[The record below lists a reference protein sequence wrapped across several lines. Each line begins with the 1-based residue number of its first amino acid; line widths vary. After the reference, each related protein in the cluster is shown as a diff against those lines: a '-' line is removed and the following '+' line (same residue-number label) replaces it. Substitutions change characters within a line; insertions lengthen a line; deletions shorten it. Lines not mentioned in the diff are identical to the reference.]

1 MAKTSIS
8 KRPAK
13 HAIPRKGDVMDGKG
27 KKPDKQTLEV
37 TVFAPRATEG
47 RQFSWS
53 KHLSVGEA
61 AEEAAEAFGYER
73 GKPTLAKGGV
83 ALDRDKQLVAAG
95 VRDGDELELVD
106 VGGGV

>member
-1 MAKTSIS
+1 MDC
-8 KRPAK
+8 RREPE
-13 HAIPRKGDVMDGKG
+13 GDLMDKKE

-53 KHLSVGEA
+53 KHASVGEA
-61 AEEAAEAFGYER
+61 AEEVAEAFGYER
-73 GKPTLAKGGV
+73 GKPTLAKAGV